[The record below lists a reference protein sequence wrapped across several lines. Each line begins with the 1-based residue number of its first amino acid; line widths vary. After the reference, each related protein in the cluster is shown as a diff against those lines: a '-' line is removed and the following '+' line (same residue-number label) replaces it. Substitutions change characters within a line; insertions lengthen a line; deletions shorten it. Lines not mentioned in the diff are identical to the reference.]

1 MLVATTQAVS
11 LSAASNVAAQV
22 IEMYRAEGPKALD
35 LLQLGR
41 FVLLGVMTAPPNY
54 QWQLLLEKWF
64 PAHARTS
71 PASDNSKDGRDIEKE
86 GARQVE
92 DARGKPKLNM
102 RNTLAKWFV
111 DCMTVGALVNTVAF
125 LVLMGLMK
133 GHGMGQ
139 IGENLRTETIPIVVA
154 GYKIWPIASIVS
166 FSFVPVE
173 KRIVFLGFIG
183 FLWGIYM
190 SLVAANI

>member
-1 MLVATTQAVS
+1 
-11 LSAASNVAAQV
+11 
-22 IEMYRAEGPKALD
+22 
-35 LLQLGR
+35 
-41 FVLLGVMTAPPNY
+41 MTAPPNY

-71 PASDNSKDGRDIEKE
+71 PASSNSKNERDIEKE

-92 DARGKPKLNM
+92 DACGKPKLNM
-102 RNTLAKWFV
+102 RNTLTKWFV

-139 IGENLRTETIPIVVA
+139 IGENLRT
-154 GYKIWPIASIVS
+154 VS
-166 FSFVPVE
+166 VLSCH
-173 KRIVFLGFIG
+173 
-183 FLWGIYM
+183 
-190 SLVAANI
+190 SLRDRGSMWR

>member
-1 MLVATTQAVS
+1 
-11 LSAASNVAAQV
+11 
-22 IEMYRAEGPKALD
+22 
-35 LLQLGR
+35 
-41 FVLLGVMTAPPNY
+41 MTAPPNY
-54 QWQLLLEKWF
+54 QWQLVLEKWF
-64 PAHARTS
+64 PAYARAS
-71 PASDNSKDGRDIEKE
+71 PASDNPKDGRDLEKG

-92 DARGKPKLNM
+92 DAGGKPKLNI
-102 RNTLAKWFV
+102 RNTLTKWFV

-125 LVLMGLMK
+125 LVLVGIMK

-139 IGENLRTETIPIVVA
+139 IGQNLRTVSALSCESTYERQQRAMTSRPADTVPQETIPIIVA

-173 KRIVFLGFIG
+173 KRIVFLSFIG

-190 SLVAANI
+190 SLVAAKI